1 MRGSPHLNGCSNL
14 LADSFIRGAKEYGHV
29 ITETDAAHIHITPCT
44 GCKACNFSGRPCR
57 IKDDMTEVKKEIL
70 AADMLVFVTPLYYFG
85 MSAQLK
91 ICLDRCCAINKQI
104 TEKHMKSALI
114 VSAWNDDDWTMDA
127 LESHYMA
134 LCKYLNFENIGTIL
148 GKHCGTVE
156 STRKSCFPQKAYEL
170 AKKV

>member
-1 MRGSPHLNGCSNL
+1 MVMWLRKQIS
-14 LADSFIRGAKEYGHV
+14 
-29 ITETDAAHIHITPCT
+29 
-44 GCKACNFSGRPCR
+44 
-57 IKDDMTEVKKEIL
+57 
-70 AADMLVFVTPLYYFG
+70 AADMLVFVTPLYCFG
-85 MSAQLK
+85 MPAQLK

-127 LESHYMA
+127 LGSHYMA